1 MLDEFL
7 RGGGEVLDLDS
18 GDGVPVVKRRQKW
31 DKQGKLIAWIKKALQ
46 KYENILQLQH
56 EVL

>member
-7 RGGGEVLDLDS
+7 RCGGEVLDLDS
-18 GDGVPVVKRRQKW
+18 RGWGAGVKRRQKW
-31 DKQGKLIAWIKKALQ
+31 DKQGKRIAWIKIALQ

>member
-18 GDGVPVVKRRQKW
+18 GGMGCRCKT
-31 DKQGKLIAWIKKALQ
+31 AT
-46 KYENILQLQH
+46 EM
-56 EVL
+56 